1 MGKIAVVFLIAL
13 LLVIPVSTA
22 EVYKL
27 ANVKVVPEKIDRRT
41 ATLTA
46 VPVQIQTLL
55 TPLQKESAA
64 RIISTK
70 AECISDDIVESYV
83 LRETTRTPIIV
94 LKLMPDTEKDT
105 IAINCTMKLTVL
117 QNNQTSTEEKQI
129 SKKIELYKNPLG
141 EIDENIQQKID
152 AIGTDIDEFDKTVT
166 RLQKTNKI
174 LGQVAVYAEKAAVLD
189 ATNTFMLGGL
199 WAVMTVLEQIPYTKA
214 AAQNIWKSGAPWQ
227 MENHKTV
234 LWTTWNPGMAPQ
246 GLNSLLSTFV
256 KTLTII
262 QSCQV
267 CDYSNSYTAL
277 IEQGAGKKI
286 FTLDDKQ
293 GKPTTLQQIFVYEWK
308 PYKSIHVAQACQCI
322 PAISYNMQKERQ
334 IKCIYKKCIEQNA
347 EMGLPITEC
356 DKTLKQQQCLY
367 VDGAAW
373 KLTGGNGIAPIFSQL
388 ANGIFKEIPTIT
400 QSVAWQY
407 MCDRDTGNLKGPAYP
422 EKNQYGVNGVI
433 GDFAVPLCAV
443 TAGLQMLD
451 ETGYFKG
458 NRYKWDQYIG
468 DLQGEDYC

>member
-1 MGKIAVVFLIAL
+1 MGKIAVVLLIAL

-22 EVYKL
+22 EMYKL
-27 ANVKVVPEKIDRRT
+27 ANVRVVPEKIDRRT

-46 VPVQIQTLL
+46 VPIQIQTLL

-64 RIISTK
+64 KIIATK
-70 AECISDDIVESYV
+70 ANCASEDIIDGYV

-94 LKLMPDTEKDT
+94 LKLMADTEKEA
-105 IAINCTMKLTVL
+105 ISINCTMKITLL
-117 QNNQTSTEEKQI
+117 QNNQTTTEEKQI
-129 SKKIELYKNPLG
+129 SKNVELYKNPLG

-152 AIGTDIDEFDKTVT
+152 AISTDIDDFDKTVT

-174 LGQVAVYAEKAAVLD
+174 LGQAAAYAEKAAVLD

-199 WAVMTVLEQIPYTKA
+199 WAAMSVLEEIPYTKA

-227 MENHKTV
+227 MKNHEMV
-234 LWTTWNPGMAPQ
+234 LWTTWNPGLGPT
-246 GLNSLLSTFV
+246 GTSSIVSSFV

-262 QSCQV
+262 QSCQL

-277 IEQGAGKKI
+277 IEQSAGKKI

-293 GKPTTLQQIFVYEWK
+293 GKPTVIQQFLVYEWK

-322 PAISYNMQKERQ
+322 PAISYNIQKERQ

-373 KLTGGNGIAPIFSQL
+373 KVSGGNGIAPIFSQITNRL
-388 ANGIFKEIPTIT
+388 FREIDTIAR
-400 QSVAWQY
+400 SAAWQY
-407 MCDRDTGNLKGPAYP
+407 ICDYDTGTASEMAYP
-422 EKNQYGVNGVI
+422 SQYGVDGVV
-433 GDFAVPLCAV
+433 GDFAVPMCAV

-451 ETGYFKG
+451 ETGFFKG

>member
-1 MGKIAVVFLIAL
+1 MGKIAAVLLVML
-13 LLVIPVSTA
+13 LLAIPVSTA

-27 ANVKVVPEKIDRRT
+27 ANVRVVPEKIDRRT

-70 AECISDDIVESYV
+70 AECSSDDITETYV

-94 LKLMPDTEKDT
+94 LKLMPDTEKEA
-105 IAINCTMKLTVL
+105 IAVNCTMKLTIS
-117 QNNQTSTEEKQI
+117 QNNQTTTEEKQI
-129 SKKIELYKNPLG
+129 SKKIELYQNPLG
-141 EIDENIQQKID
+141 EIDDNMQQKID
-152 AIGTDIDEFDKTVT
+152 AVSADIEEFDKTVT

-174 LGQVAVYAEKAAVLD
+174 LGQIAVYAEKAAVLD
-189 ATNTFMLGGL
+189 ATNTFLLGGL
-199 WAVMTVLEQIPYTKA
+199 WALMSVLEEIPYTKA

-227 MENHKTV
+227 VDNHKMV
-234 LWTTWNPGMAPQ
+234 LWTTWNPGLGPM
-246 GLNSLLSTFV
+246 GISSILSTFV

-277 IEQGAGKKI
+277 IEQAAGKKI

-293 GKPTTLQQIFVYEWK
+293 GKPTTIQQFLVYEWK

-322 PAISYNMQKERQ
+322 PAISYNIQKERQ

-373 KLTGGNGIAPIFSQL
+373 KLSGGNGIAPIFSEI
-388 ANGIFKEIPTIT
+388 ANHLFRELDTIAR
-400 QSVAWQY
+400 SAAWQY
-407 MCDRDTGNLKGPAYP
+407 MCDQDTGTLRQMAYP
-422 EKNQYGVNGVI
+422 GKNQYGTMGVA
-433 GDFAVPLCAV
+433 GDWAVPLCAV

-451 ETGYFKG
+451 ETGFFKG

>member
-1 MGKIAVVFLIAL
+1 MGKIAAIVLIIL
-13 LLVIPVSTA
+13 LLAIPASTA
-22 EVYKL
+22 ELYQL
-27 ANVKVVPEKIDRRT
+27 ANVKAVPEKIDRRT

-46 VPVQIQTLL
+46 VPIQLQTLL
-55 TPLQKESAA
+55 TPLQRENPAQILA
-64 RIISTK
+64 TK
-70 AECISDDIVESYV
+70 ADCSSEDLVESYV

-94 LKLMPDTEKDT
+94 VKLRPDTEKEET
-105 IAINCTMKLTVL
+105 AVNCTMKITLR
-117 QNNQTSTEEKQI
+117 QNNQTTTEEKKI
-129 SKKIELYKNPLG
+129 NKKIELYQSPLG
-141 EIDENIQQKID
+141 EVDANIQQKLD
-152 AIGTDIDEFDKTVT
+152 AISADIHDFGRIVT

-174 LGQVAVYAEKAAVLD
+174 LGQIAAYAEKAALLD
-189 ATNTFMLGGL
+189 ATNTFILGGF
-199 WAVMTVLEQIPYTKA
+199 WTVMAVLEQIPYTRA

-227 MENHKTV
+227 MQTHELV
-234 LWTTWNPGMAPQ
+234 LWTTWNPGPGPVGAA
-246 GLNSLLSTFV
+246 SILSTFV

-277 IEQGAGKKI
+277 IEQAAGKRI
-286 FTLDDKQ
+286 FTLDDTE
-293 GKPTTLQQIFVYEWK
+293 GEPTTIQQFLVYEWK

-322 PAISYNMQKERQ
+322 PAISYNMQKEKQ

-356 DKTLKQQQCLY
+356 DKTLRQQQCLY

-373 KLTGGNGIAPIFSQL
+373 RVAGGNGIAPIFSQL
-388 ANGIFKEIPTIT
+388 ANFLFREIDTIAR
-400 QSVAWQY
+400 SAAWQY
-407 MCDRDTGNLKGPAYP
+407 VCDYNIGSAREMAYP
-422 EKNQYGVNGVI
+422 EHYGVDGVV
-433 GDFAVPLCAV
+433 GDFAVPMCAV

-451 ETGYFKG
+451 ETGFFKG